1 MLPLQVPRPAPQL
14 WLVIDK
20 LRQDLPGGRSAM
32 LQKAAKQTLST
43 LNALRL
49 LLFGF
54 ESPSST
60 ADACVSSGRRQLSS
74 YSVSAGMYSH
84 HSTPAWLLSSVAM
97 WHIACSTSR
106 NIIDA
111 QHCLSLTVVLVQVAM
126 MVPTAQPVL
135 FTLRQ
140 AFWQGR

>member
-20 LRQDLPGGRSAM
+20 LRQDLPGARSAM

-49 LLFGF
+49 LFSGL

-60 ADACVSSGRRQLSS
+60 AVACVSSGRRQLSS
-74 YSVSAGMYSH
+74 SSLSAGMYSH
-84 HSTPAWLLSSVAM
+84 H
-97 WHIACSTSR
+97 
-106 NIIDA
+106 
-111 QHCLSLTVVLVQVAM
+111 
-126 MVPTAQPVL
+126 
-135 FTLRQ
+135 
-140 AFWQGR
+140 